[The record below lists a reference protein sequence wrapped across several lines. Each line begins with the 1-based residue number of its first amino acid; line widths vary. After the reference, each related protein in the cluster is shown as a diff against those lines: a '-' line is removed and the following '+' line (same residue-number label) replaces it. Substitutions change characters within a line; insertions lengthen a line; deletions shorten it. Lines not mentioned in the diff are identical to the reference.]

1 MFIRFR
7 SSLENH
13 TRFQTKMVKVYTRFQ
28 TKKAK
33 KPYLLGRYLPVLLIK
48 ESTTSPP
55 PPATTITTP
64 AA

>member
-55 PPATTITTP
+55 PATTITTP